1 MISRSSVDMEWRRTP
16 QQACGACLTPVA
28 IWCFVRRCVL
38 ASRVFVAPLQLGV
51 ALRSVAVAA
60 RLFLLASAMH
70 MRQHAHTAGN
80 ETCRAARMPQQTTL
94 AVMLMLMGPG
104 PGLELELELELGL
117 VQGPIV
123 MAVQGSVG
131 VAVQVSLQHARNQ
144 LRRTP
149 VKSVAELCQTLHMAR
164 CLRETTRRAL

>member
-51 ALRSVAVAA
+51 ALRSVAVAV

-94 AVMLMLMGPG
+94 AVMLMLTGLGLG
-104 PGLELELELELGL
+104 PGLGLELGL

>member
-1 MISRSSVDMEWRRTP
+1 M
-16 QQACGACLTPVA
+16 
-28 IWCFVRRCVL
+28 
-38 ASRVFVAPLQLGV
+38 APLQLGV
-51 ALRSVAVAA
+51 ALRSVAVAV

-94 AVMLMLMGPG
+94 AVMLMLTGLGLG
-104 PGLELELELELGL
+104 PGLGLELGL

>member
-1 MISRSSVDMEWRRTP
+1 MEWRRTP

-94 AVMLMLMGPG
+94 AVMLMLTGLGLG
-104 PGLELELELELGL
+104 PGLGLELGL

>member
-1 MISRSSVDMEWRRTP
+1 MRRE
-16 QQACGACLTPVA
+16 
-28 IWCFVRRCVL
+28 VL
-38 ASRVFVAPLQLGV
+38 VAPLQLGV
-51 ALRSVAVAA
+51 ALRSVAVAV

-94 AVMLMLMGPG
+94 AVMLMLTGLGLG
-104 PGLELELELELGL
+104 PGLGLELGL

-131 VAVQVSLQHARNQ
+131 VAAQVSLQHARNH

-149 VKSVAELCQTLHMAR
+149 MKSVAELCPTLHMAR

>member
-94 AVMLMLMGPG
+94 AVMLMLTGLGLG
-104 PGLELELELELGL
+104 PGLGLELGL